1 MSLFKKYQAQMA
13 EQAAKA
19 QAIISLA
26 TEQNR
31 EISTEEQSE
40 IDACHKAIND
50 LEPKAKQMAEVEAKA
65 SSILASTGYK
75 PSLEIDA
82 GTKISFK
89 ASSRSK
95 HYKDPA
101 EAYAM
106 GKFVHALLG
115 NTEASQKSRQWCRD
129 NGIILNVHSE
139 GVNTAGGYLVP
150 EIMESSII
158 NLKENYGV
166 ARRNAFVYP
175 MSSDA
180 VSVPRR
186 QSGFTVYYV
195 GENATG
201 TESDLGFSQVRLDAK
216 KAMIITRLSSEL
228 NEDSVVALADLVT
241 QEMAYAFAVSE
252 DQAVFLG
259 DGTSTYG
266 GIVGLRNSLL
276 AGSTVTAAAGDNTFA
291 ELEWAFFEEAVGKCA
306 QFPGIQPK
314 WYVHSA
320 FFYTAMARL
329 ANAAGGNTKGDIAN
343 GYAMQF
349 MGYPVEFTQA
359 LPSSTGDLASTIV
372 GFFGDLSMAGTLGSR
387 RGVTVAADASRY
399 FELDQL
405 AIRGT
410 QRWDWNGHETG
421 TASVAGP
428 MIALKMGTA

>member
-1 MSLFKKYQAQMA
+1 MSLAKKYQQQLA
-13 EQAAKA
+13 ENAAKA
-19 QAIISLA
+19 QAILDLA
-26 TEQNR
+26 QEQNR
-31 EISTEEQSE
+31 DISPEEQAE
-40 IDACHKAIND
+40 IDACHKAMKE
-50 LEPKAKQMAEVEAKA
+50 LEPKAKQFAEIEAKTQ
-65 SSILASTGYK
+65 SILASTGYK
-75 PSLEIDA
+75 PSFEIDA
-82 GTKISFK
+82 GAKISFK
-89 ASSRSK
+89 SSTRSK
-95 HYKDPA
+95 HYKDA
-101 EAYAM
+101 SDAYTV

-115 NTEASQKSRQWCRD
+115 NNEASQKSKQWCRD

-195 GENATG
+195 GENSAG
-201 TESDLGFSQVRLDAK
+201 TESDMAFSQVRLDAK
-216 KAMIITRLSSEL
+216 KAMILTRLSNEL
-228 NEDSVVALADLVT
+228 NEDSIIALADLVT
-241 QEMAYAFAVSE
+241 QEMAYGFAVSE

-266 GIVGLRNSLL
+266 GIVGLRNSLA
-276 AGSTVTAAAGDNTFA
+276 AGSTVTGAAGDNTFA
-291 ELEWAFFEEAVGKCA
+291 ELEWAFFEEAVGKLP

-314 WYVHSA
+314 WYVHST

-329 ANAAGGNTKGDIAN
+329 ANAAGGNTKGDVAN

-349 MGYPVEFTQA
+349 IGYPVEFTQA

-387 RGVTVAADASRY
+387 RGVTIAADSSRY

>member
-1 MSLFKKYQAQMA
+1 MSLYAKLQAQLKEHA
-13 EQAAKA
+13 TKAQVILDLASKEDRNLTADEQA
-19 QAIISLA
+19 
-26 TEQNR
+26 EV
-31 EISTEEQSE
+31 
-40 IDACHKAIND
+40 DACQAAIVD
-50 LEPKAKQMAEVEAKA
+50 LEPRAKKMAEIEAKT
-65 SSILASTGYK
+65 SSILASSGYK
-75 PSLEIDA
+75 PSFEIDA
-82 GTKISFK
+82 NAKISFK
-89 ASSRSK
+89 APQASK

-101 EAYAM
+101 HAFAV
-106 GKFVHALLG
+106 GKFVHAVLG
-115 NTEASQKSRQWCRD
+115 NTEACKASRQWCKE
-129 NGIILNVHSE
+129 NGLILNVHSE

-195 GENATG
+195 GENSAG
-201 TESDLGFSQVRLDAK
+201 TESDLAFSQVRLDAK
-216 KAMIITRLSSEL
+216 KAMILTRLSNEL
-228 NEDSVVALADLVT
+228 NEDSIIALADLVT
-241 QEMAYAFAVSE
+241 NEMAYGFAVSE

-276 AGSTVTAAAGDNTFA
+276 AGSTVTGAAGDNTFA
-291 ELEWAFFEEAVGKCA
+291 ELEWAFFEEAVGKLP

-314 WYVHSA
+314 WYVHST

-343 GYAMQF
+343 GYAQQF

-387 RGVTVAADASRY
+387 RGVTIASDASRY